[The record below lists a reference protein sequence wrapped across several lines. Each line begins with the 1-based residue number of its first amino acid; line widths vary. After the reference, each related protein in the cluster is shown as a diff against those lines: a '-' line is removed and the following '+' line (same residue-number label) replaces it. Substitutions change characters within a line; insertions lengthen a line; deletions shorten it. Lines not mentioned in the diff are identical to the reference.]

1 MFNKNNFCH
10 VASNN
15 RNEQK
20 AGIFV
25 YKTTDN
31 LETVLQSGYF
41 NEKLIDIN
49 LHDFIIHEQTNAS
62 DKTKVQRNLLC
73 VVERTLDNVGTKIVK
88 SNWEET
94 VEETLETIQQEMETF
109 VKLDGS
115 RTMTGPLKFAAGS
128 MRGAIAGGFNGLTFF
143 KIDTDGNMTQ
153 IASLSDTQFVPA
165 ADNTLDIGT
174 NLRKV
179 ERIYLGKVNNGYD
192 INVPVTNS
200 TDTLALKSQVDDAAN
215 SGEQLYT
222 TGVWYAKMYT
232 ATTIPAEAEVEG
244 RNYADFSQVD
254 QDNDP
259 IIVVYTYTSGAW
271 VLTETITPPKT
282 HNGYM
287 TITSKI
293 WDIQEQA
300 GQQGGLVLWSHNQ
313 GTFTPY
319 PRIVSFDSA
328 NITNSTFQGEA
339 TLSGDS
345 TVTMPATPTGNSIVN
360 VDYLATHNG
369 TGRNV
374 GDIFFT
380 SRADNELNGAVECN
394 GGIYDGDDFTGS
406 QSPVALMEAGKLP
419 YVSLSQ
425 YATLLST
432 NGSVGVF
439 GWDGAG
445 TTTFRVPSLTD
456 IFVETGTAAQIG
468 DFISEKLPNATIKFA
483 ALVNG
488 GQTNEYGGIISSTS
502 LSDYTVYSS
511 GQKGVYRTIYDG
523 SLHSGNAKY
532 EDDAPVQPKACRY
545 RAMVQLAISA
555 SDEAVLTCTAV
566 TADVATLKSHE
577 VIAFQAPTAGNNYTW
592 YRKYADGWVEQGGI
606 TDSITVSGNSGTNTD
621 VILPITMAD
630 THYNIYTTRLNG
642 GSGFAQTELNASV
655 LTSASI
661 RINIWNNVS
670 SSASAG
676 NVSWEVKGMYAQ

>member
-1 MFNKNNFCH
+1 MFNKQNFCH

-20 AGIFV
+20 AGLFV
-25 YKTTDN
+25 YKTTDD
-31 LETVLQSGYF
+31 LATVATSGYF
-41 NEKLIDIN
+41 NEKIIDIN
-49 LHDFIIHEQTNAS
+49 LHDFIIHEQINAS

-73 VVERTLDNVGTKIVK
+73 VVERTLDNVGTKVVK

-94 VEETLETIQQEMETF
+94 IEETIANIQQEMETF

-115 RTMTGPLKFAAGS
+115 RTMTGPLKFSAGS

-143 KIDTDGNMTQ
+143 KMDSEGNMTQ
-153 IASLSDTQFVPA
+153 IGSLSDTQFVPA
-165 ADNTLDIGT
+165 ADDTLDIGT

-179 ERIYLGKVNNGYD
+179 ERIYLGIINNGYD

-200 TDTLALKSQVDDAAN
+200 ADTLALKSQVDDAAN

-222 TGVWYAKMYT
+222 TGVWYAKMYS

-339 TLSGDS
+339 TLSGNS

-380 SRADNELNGAVECN
+380 NRTDSELNGAVECN
-394 GGIYDGDDFTGS
+394 GGTYDGDDFTGS

-425 YATLLST
+425 YATLLAT

-445 TTTFRVPSLTD
+445 TTPFRVPSLND
-456 IFVETGTAAQIG
+456 IFIETGTAAQIG
-468 DFISEKLPNATIKFA
+468 DYLSAGLPNITGSFKADNT
-483 ALVNG
+483 NG
-488 GQTNEYGGIISSTS
+488 TSTS
-502 LSDYTVYSS
+502 GAFS
-511 GQKGVYRTIYDG
+511 GGAQVNASHGWNGEGRYGIYNFSATD
-523 SLHSGNAKY
+523 SNAIYGNSTT
-532 EDDAPVQPKACRY
+532 VQPKAVKY

-555 SDEAVLTCTAV
+555 TDEAVETCTSV
-566 TADVATLKSHE
+566 LSDVSALNAHR
-577 VIAFQAPTAGNNYTW
+577 VIEFQAPNAGNNYTW

-606 TDSITVSGNSGTNTD
+606 ATGSSSGGVSVN
-621 VILPITMAD
+621 LPVTMAD
-630 THYNIYTTRLNG
+630 TEYSAIGTTTRTTAATTPTAV
-642 GSGFAQTELNASV
+642 FAVRSQKQLS
-655 LTSASI
+655 S
-661 RINIWNNVS
+661 VS
-670 SSASAG
+670 SVYFIHTWATESNSG
-676 NVSWEVKGMYAQ
+676 YSDTQFYWEVKGMAA